1 MAKSEGVG
9 QVLDRSGKPSRIVE
23 IAREYTFD
31 AAHMLEWH
39 SGPCAR
45 LHGHTYR
52 LVVVVEGGLSAD
64 GVVLDFADLDTVVRT
79 EVLEVLDHR
88 YLNEV
93 LENPTAE
100 LIAEFAW
107 QALGEAGLN
116 VSELTLWETPR
127 SWVRVRS

>member
-79 EVLEVLDHR
+79 EVLE
-88 YLNEV
+88 
-93 LENPTAE
+93 NPTAE